1 MTEYAYA
8 KINLSLDVVCRRDDG
23 YHDVNMI
30 MQSLELNDT
39 VEAELTDGGIE
50 VTCDSAS
57 VPCGK
62 GNIAYRAARLMI
74 DKCGRDCGVRIHI
87 KKRIPVCA
95 GLAGGSADGA
105 AVIRLMN
112 ALLGANF
119 DSATLESVAAA
130 VGSDVPFC
138 INGGTA
144 LAFGTG
150 TQIKSLPSF
159 GSHIVLLVKPPI
171 DVPTPW
177 VYKNLK
183 LGEVVHPDID
193 GFISALE
200 RNDADSALAT
210 SGNVLESV
218 TISKYPIIENI
229 KSEMINNG
237 AKFAMMSGSG
247 PTVFGIFENKGDAEN
262 AARFFKKSYDEVIVT
277 KTV

>member
-57 VPCGK
+57 VPSGK

>member
-1 MTEYAYA
+1 MTEKAYA
-8 KINLSLDVVCRRDDG
+8 KINLSLDVVRRRDDG

-30 MQSLELNDT
+30 MQSLELHDT
-39 VEAELTDGGIE
+39 VDAELTDGGIE
-50 VTCDSAS
+50 VTCDSGA
-57 VPCGK
+57 VPNGE
-62 GNIAYRAARLMI
+62 GNIAYRAARLMV

-87 KKRIPVCA
+87 QKRIPVCA
-95 GLAGGSADGA
+95 GLAGGSTDGA

-112 ALLGANF
+112 SLLGADF
-119 DSATLESVAAA
+119 DRATLESVAAQ

-159 GSHIVLLVKPPI
+159 GSHIVLLVKPPV

-177 VYKNLK
+177 VYKNLN
-183 LGEVVHPDID
+183 LSEVEHPDID

-200 RNDADSALAT
+200 RSDADSALAT

-218 TISKYPIIENI
+218 TVTKYPIIKNI
-229 KSEMINNG
+229 KSDMMNHG

-247 PTVFGIFENKGDAEN
+247 PTVFGIFENKDDAEN
-262 AARFFKKSYDEVIVT
+262 AARFFKKSFDEVIVT

>member
-8 KINLSLDVVCRRDDG
+8 KINLSLDVLCRRDDG

-50 VTCDSAS
+50 VTCDNAS
-57 VPCGK
+57 VPGGK

>member
-50 VTCDSAS
+50 VTCDSVS
-57 VPCGK
+57 VPGGK
-62 GNIAYRAARLMI
+62 SNIAYRAARLMI

-247 PTVFGIFENKGDAEN
+247 PTVFGIFENKCDAEN

>member
-50 VTCDSAS
+50 VTCDSVS
-57 VPCGK
+57 VPGGK

>member
-57 VPCGK
+57 VPGGK

-237 AKFAMMSGSG
+237 AKFSMMSGSG
-247 PTVFGIFENKGDAEN
+247 PTVFGIFENKCDAEN

>member
-1 MTEYAYA
+1 MTENAYA
-8 KINLSLDVVCRRDDG
+8 KINLSLDVVRRRDDG

-30 MQSLELNDT
+30 MQSLELHDT
-39 VEAELTDGGIE
+39 VHAELTDGGIE
-50 VTCDSAS
+50 VTCDSGA
-57 VPCGK
+57 VPNGE

-74 DKCGRDCGVRIHI
+74 DKCGADCGVRIHI
-87 KKRIPVCA
+87 EKRIPVCA
-95 GLAGGSADGA
+95 GLAGGSTDGA
-105 AVIRLMN
+105 AVIRAMN
-112 ALLGANF
+112 GLLGADF
-119 DSATLESVAAA
+119 DAEKLESIAAK

-150 TQIKSLPSF
+150 TDIKKLPPF

-177 VYKNLK
+177 VYKNLN
-183 LGEVVHPDID
+183 LGAIVHPDID
-193 GFISALE
+193 GFISALS
-200 RNDADSALAT
+200 RGDADAALAT

-218 TISKYPIIENI
+218 TVSKYPIIEKI
-229 KSEMINNG
+229 KSEMTNRG

-247 PTVFGIFENKGDAEN
+247 PTVFGIFEKTDDAEN
-262 AARFFKKSYDEVIVT
+262 AARFFKKSFDEVIVT